1 MSIFDFTLKHVPETK
16 IGKVDRLS
24 RRPDWK
30 IGVEKNNENQ
40 TLIKEKWICSLA
52 EVVIKRPKVDI
63 LEKIKIAKGKNEEV
77 VEIVEEMKKI
87 EVKVLREDK
96 CQIERNLVL
105 KKEKVYMP
113 KNKKLRIEIILL
125 YYDILVAKYKER

>member
-1 MSIFDFTLKHVPETK
+1 
-16 IGKVDRLS
+16 
-24 RRPDWK
+24 
-30 IGVEKNNENQ
+30 
-40 TLIKEKWICSLA
+40 
-52 EVVIKRPKVDI
+52 
-63 LEKIKIAKGKNEEV
+63 
-77 VEIVEEMKKI
+77 MKKI